1 MSIENL
7 SENATLSE
15 AITFLE
21 EFVKDELEGGDTV
34 LSENATLSEVL
45 MFLEGFVKQLTSD
58 RVNELT
64 NTLASDTITEH

>member
-45 MFLEGFVKQLTSD
+45 MFLEGFVK
-58 RVNELT
+58 
-64 NTLASDTITEH
+64 

>member
-21 EFVKDELEGGDTV
+21 EFVKDELEGGDAG
-34 LSENATLSEVL
+34 LSENATLSEILVVL
-45 MFLEGFVKQLTSD
+45 EDMID
-58 RVNELT
+58 
-64 NTLASDTITEH
+64 